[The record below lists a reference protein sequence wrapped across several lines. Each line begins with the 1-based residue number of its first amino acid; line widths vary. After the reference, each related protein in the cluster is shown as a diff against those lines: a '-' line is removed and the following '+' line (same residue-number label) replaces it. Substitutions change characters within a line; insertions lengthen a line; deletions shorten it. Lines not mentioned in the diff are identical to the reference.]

1 MLVGKEIL
9 IILGQDE
16 SAGGI
21 FTAKYQITMQKFR
34 KASKTYGQSRENE
47 AAGLTRNLRNG

>member
-47 AAGLTRNLRNG
+47 AARVT